1 MRTIIKAIFSFTAIS
16 FLSLSAFYET
26 SAARETEI
34 SEAVGMVRLYSG
46 EEKQAKDGALRE
58 AMKSAVEQGVGAVL
72 TSETEVENFQ
82 VVSDNILKK
91 SKGVIKSY
99 RILREGAVDNGI
111 NYEVVISAVV
121 DDDLLNTS
129 LESFRLMQQL
139 TGRKTVFVV
148 YNPNVQGD
156 LPLNPERG
164 NDFQLIKSG
173 LTALN
178 QAFIDRRF
186 EVIDPEVFKDV
197 IKDQETMALANE
209 ADFEEVVSEMAA
221 KYGAQYYVVF
231 TLMASNTERG
241 KISEAQADI
250 NAKLYNTGTGK
261 IISTIEGM
269 GKKKYK
275 KSTSGM
281 DVFQNM
287 KSAIRKATK
296 QVKNNLVNS
305 LIERLYEYAED
316 GAPILVRIHVGKKSH
331 VRAFMKMIK
340 GLKIVTGSKTISSI
354 GKDATLHV
362 YGIGDTDSFLDDLDD
377 NFYKNRRF
385 KGYSLSIA
393 QSGEVVD
400 LNMEEDE

>member
-1 MRTIIKAIFSFTAIS
+1 MLTISKAILSFTVIS
-16 FLSLSAFYET
+16 FLSTSAFYET
-26 SAARETEI
+26 SVAREI
-34 SEAVGMVRLYSG
+34 KIAEAVGLARLYSG
-46 EEKQAKDGALRE
+46 EEKQAKDDALRQ
-58 AMKSAVEQGVGAVL
+58 AMKSAIEQGVGAVL
-72 TSETEVENFQ
+72 SSETEVENFQ

-99 RILREGAVDNGI
+99 QILREGAVDNGV

-121 DDDLLNTS
+121 DDDMLNSS

-173 LTALN
+173 LTDMIT
-178 QAFIDRRF
+178 AFIDRRF
-186 EVIDPEVFKDV
+186 EVLDPEVLKDS
-197 IKDQETMALANE
+197 IEDQEKMALAQE
-209 ADFEEVVSEMAA
+209 ADFQEVVSELAA

-261 IISTIEGM
+261 IISTIEGK

-287 KSAIRKATK
+287 KSAIKKATK
-296 QVKNNLVNS
+296 QVKNKLVNS

-316 GAPILVRIHVGKKSH
+316 GAPMLVRIHVRKKSQ
-331 VRAFMKMIK
+331 VRIFLKMIN
-340 GLKIVTGSKTISSI
+340 GLKGVTGSKTISRI
-354 GKDATLHV
+354 GKDVTLHV
-362 YGIGDTDSFLDDLDD
+362 YGIGDTDNFLNDLEDE
-377 NFYKNRRF
+377 FYKNRRF
-385 KGYSLSIA
+385 KGYALSPA
-393 QSGEVVD
+393 QSGEVLD
-400 LNMEEDE
+400 LNMEMDE

>member
-1 MRTIIKAIFSFTAIS
+1 
-16 FLSLSAFYET
+16 
-26 SAARETEI
+26 
-34 SEAVGMVRLYSG
+34 
-46 EEKQAKDGALRE
+46 
-58 AMKSAVEQGVGAVL
+58 
-72 TSETEVENFQ
+72 
-82 VVSDNILKK
+82 
-91 SKGVIKSY
+91 
-99 RILREGAVDNGI
+99 
-111 NYEVVISAVV
+111 
-121 DDDLLNTS
+121 
-129 LESFRLMQQL
+129 
-139 TGRKTVFVV
+139 
-148 YNPNVQGD
+148 
-156 LPLNPERG
+156 
-164 NDFQLIKSG
+164 
-173 LTALN
+173 
-178 QAFIDRRF
+178 
-186 EVIDPEVFKDV
+186 
-197 IKDQETMALANE
+197 
-209 ADFEEVVSEMAA
+209 
-221 KYGAQYYVVF
+221 
-231 TLMASNTERG
+231 
-241 KISEAQADI
+241 
-250 NAKLYNTGTGK
+250 
-261 IISTIEGM
+261 
-269 GKKKYK
+269 
-275 KSTSGM
+275 M

>member
-1 MRTIIKAIFSFTAIS
+1 MRTIIKAIFSLSTFS
-16 FLSLSAFYET
+16 FLSLLAFYET
-26 SAARETEI
+26 SGAREIEI
-34 SEAVGMVRLYSG
+34 SEAAGLARLYSG
-46 EEKQAKDGALRE
+46 EEKQAKDEALRN
-58 AMKSAVEQGVGAVL
+58 AMKSAVEQGVGTML

-99 RILREGAVDNGI
+99 RILREGAVDNGV
-111 NYEVVISAVV
+111 NYEVIISAVV
-121 DDDLLNTS
+121 DDDLLDSS

-148 YNPNVQGD
+148 YNPSVQGE
-156 LPLNPERG
+156 LPLNKENG
-164 NDFQLIKSG
+164 NDFQVIKTG
-173 LTALN
+173 LTELIT
-178 QAFIDRRF
+178 AFNDRRF
-186 EVIDPEVFKDV
+186 EVIDPDV
-197 IKDQETMALANE
+197 LAENFEDQEKMALANE
-209 ADFEEVVSEMAA
+209 ADFEDVVSELSA

-241 KISEAQADI
+241 KISEAQAII

-261 IISTIEGM
+261 IISTIEGK

-281 DVFQNM
+281 DVMLNM
-287 KSAIRKATK
+287 KTAVGKATK
-296 QVKNNLVNS
+296 QVKNKLVNS

-316 GAPILVRIHVGKKSH
+316 GAPMLVRIHVAKKSH

-340 GLKIVTGSKTISSI
+340 GLKIVTGAKTISSV

-362 YGIGDTDSFLDDLDD
+362 YGIGDTDSFLDDLDE

-385 KGYSLSIA
+385 KGYALSIA
-393 QSGEVVD
+393 QSGEVLD

>member
-34 SEAVGMVRLYSG
+34 QEAVGLVRLYSG

-72 TSETEVENFQ
+72 NSETEVENFQ
-82 VVSDNILKK
+82 VVSDRILKK
-91 SKGVIKSY
+91 SKGAIKSY
-99 RILREGAVDNGI
+99 RILREGAVDNGV

-121 DDDLLNTS
+121 DDDLLNSS

-148 YNPNVQGD
+148 YNPSVQGD
-156 LPLNPERG
+156 LPLNKENG
-164 NDFQLIKSG
+164 NDFQIIKTG
-173 LTALN
+173 LTELIT
-178 QAFIDRRF
+178 AFDDRRF
-186 EVIDPEVFKDV
+186 EVIDPEVLEQSSE
-197 IKDQETMALANE
+197 DQEKMALAQE
-209 ADFEEVVSEMAA
+209 SDFEEVVSELGV

-231 TLMASNTERG
+231 TLMASNTDRG
-241 KISEAQADI
+241 KISEAQAII
-250 NAKLYNTGTGK
+250 NAKLYNIGTGK
-261 IISTIEGM
+261 IISTIEGKA
-269 GKKKYK
+269 KKKYK
-275 KSTSGM
+275 KTTSGM
-281 DVFQNM
+281 DLMLNM
-287 KSAIRKATK
+287 KTAVGKATK
-296 QVKNNLVNS
+296 QVKNKLVNS

-385 KGYSLSIA
+385 KGYALSIA
-393 QSGEVVD
+393 QSGEVLD

>member
-16 FLSLSAFYET
+16 FLSMSAFYET
-26 SAARETEI
+26 SGAREIEI
-34 SEAVGMVRLYSG
+34 SEAAGLARLYSG
-46 EEKQAKDGALRE
+46 EEKQAKEEALRD
-58 AMKSAVEQGVGAVL
+58 AMKNAVEQGVGAVL
-72 TSETEVENFQ
+72 NSETEVENFQ
-82 VVSDNILKK
+82 VISDKILKK
-91 SKGVIKSY
+91 SKGAIKSY
-99 RILREGAVDNGI
+99 QILREGAVDNGV

-121 DDDLLNTS
+121 DDDLLDGS

-148 YNPNVQGD
+148 YNPSVQGE
-156 LPLNPERG
+156 LPLNKENG
-164 NDFQLIKSG
+164 NDFQVIKTG
-173 LTALN
+173 LTELIT
-178 QAFIDRRF
+178 AFNDRRF
-186 EVIDPEVFKDV
+186 EVIDPDV
-197 IKDQETMALANE
+197 LAENFEDQEKMALANE
-209 ADFEEVVSEMAA
+209 ADFEDVVSELSA

-241 KISEAQADI
+241 NISEAQAII

-275 KSTSGM
+275 KTTSGM
-281 DVFQNM
+281 DLMLNM
-287 KSAIRKATK
+287 KTAVEKASK
-296 QVKNNLVNS
+296 QVKNKLVNS

-316 GAPILVRIHVGKKSH
+316 GAPMLVRIHVPKKSH

-340 GLKIVTGSKTISSI
+340 GLKIVTGLKTISSI

-362 YGIGDTDSFLDDLDD
+362 YGIGDTDSFLDNLDD

-385 KGYSLSIA
+385 KGYALSIA
-393 QSGEVVD
+393 QSGEVLD